1 MAEEPEYLEDSTAA
15 TFQNAAKTKL
25 ESSLD
30 AQTEFQCGFELSVII
45 DSELE
50 SSLDVQANIQFGFE
64 CDQCF

>member
-1 MAEEPEYLEDSTAA
+1 MQLHIKMLPKPE
-15 TFQNAAKTKL
+15 L

-30 AQTEFQCGFELSVII
+30 VQTEFQYGFELSVINN
-45 DSELE
+45 SNLE